1 MLINE
6 LEKVGIENLKNPKA
20 LNDYSRTIDD
30 VYENLEDCNPTKK
43 RRVLIVF
50 DDMIADMESNKEL
63 SPIVSELF
71 LRGKNLI
78 KQNCRRS
85 NAVKRWSNSETR
97 TCWRNNYFAR
107 KKRRNIRQIEK
118 HVMKTEHYKIS
129 KLLND
134 STV

>member
-50 DDMIADMESNKEL
+50 DDVIADMESIKEL

-85 NAVKRWSNSETR
+85 NDVKRWSNSETR
-97 TCWRNNYFAR
+97 TCWRNNYSAR